1 MSKRKMRLLMA
12 VCLCAS
18 LVGCAA
24 GSTFNGNKVTSE
36 EGFQMDYSILD
47 KREEAVLELAK
58 GDVIQVEISHETGTV
73 DIVFGQDGAEPIY
86 EGNGLSNS
94 GFTLNITESGI
105 YQISVTGNH
114 ARGSV
119 AFMKIDTE

>member
-1 MSKRKMRLLMA
+1 MMEKRKTWFTERYE
-12 VCLCAS
+12 
-18 LVGCAA
+18 
-24 GSTFNGNKVTSE
+24 NE
-36 EGFQMDYSILD
+36 Q
-47 KREEAVLELAK
+47 K

-94 GFTLNITESGI
+94 SFTLNITESGT

-114 ARGSV
+114 AWGSV
-119 AFMKIDTE
+119 AFMKIPAETDADETDTE